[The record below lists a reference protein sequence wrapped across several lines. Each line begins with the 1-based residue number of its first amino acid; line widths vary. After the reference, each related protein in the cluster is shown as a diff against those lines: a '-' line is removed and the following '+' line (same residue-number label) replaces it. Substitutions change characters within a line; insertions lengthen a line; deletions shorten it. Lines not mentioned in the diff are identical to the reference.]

1 MDSIKHEAIIINMRY
16 PTSSI
21 APRGDKVP
29 EFGNINIENVTTK
42 YARHALRMQGLSNQP
57 IQGINVKD
65 FFCKSSNYCIRM
77 DSSQNIKLENIKINS
92 THEVVKRFEGNRNI
106 TIKNV
111 ELNGEKVDDL

>member
-1 MDSIKHEAIIINMRY
+1 MDSIKHEAIIIKMRY

-65 FFCKSSNYCIRM
+65 LISFDKIFIEQKSLNEI
-77 DSSQNIKLENIKINS
+77 
-92 THEVVKRFEGNRNI
+92 TKR
-106 TIKNV
+106 
-111 ELNGEKVDDL
+111 LS